1 MKTDLATS
9 IIAAIAGVLIAYFVT
24 NLFMGPIEDVSY
36 KTIDSTVN
44 TNLSDPDPEVFNY
57 RALNPTVEVYVGEC
71 EEYNTYGECIEVT
84 DTETNVEESTDGGAI
99 TESVNVEEGTVLTPE
114 NSTQENQ

>member
-9 IIAAIAGVLIAYFVT
+9 IIAAIAAYFVT

-84 DTETNVEESTDGGAI
+84 DTETNVEESTDGGSI